1 MGRRSEVAVSNL
13 VACSFIQPWLWAI
26 LEHHKGVA
34 IRGQFLAVENR
45 SWRPDRLMLGRKI
58 ALHASAKWDRGGARF
73 IRRTLATLGLEA
85 KAPPASSAPRGA
97 ILGSAMLVAAIRKEG
112 SRGEVVGP
120 IVDGDADLLAA
131 SPWSFGPW
139 IWGAR
144 QRPQAPRTRALQG
157 RARDL
162 ARARGRGRARAR
174 ARVSPWV
181 TRPPSRGGKT
191 WNPWQ
196 GCRKPREGVPWVTVM
211 TSRPFAF
218 ARGPTGSGMSW
229 SAQSAVHAP
238 SP

>member
-26 LEHHKGVA
+26 LEHQKGVA

-97 ILGSAMLVAAIRKEG
+97 ILGSAMLVAAMRKEG

-139 IWGAR
+139 IWVLGDVHELPKPVPCKGALGIWR
-144 QRPQAPRTRALQG
+144 VPEEVA
-157 RARDL
+157 
-162 ARARGRGRARAR
+162 
-174 ARVSPWV
+174 ARV
-181 TRPPSRGGKT
+181 
-191 WNPWQ
+191 
-196 GCRKPREGVPWVTVM
+196 RELELAHG
-211 TSRPFAF
+211 
-218 ARGPTGSGMSW
+218 
-229 SAQSAVHAP
+229 
-238 SP
+238 